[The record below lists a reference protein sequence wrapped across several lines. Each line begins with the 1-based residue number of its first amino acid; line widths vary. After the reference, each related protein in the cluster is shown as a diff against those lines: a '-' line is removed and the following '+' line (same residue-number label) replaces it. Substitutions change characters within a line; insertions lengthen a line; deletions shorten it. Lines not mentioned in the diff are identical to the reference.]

1 MMLKGNK
8 VLLREAEE
16 RDRQQVYEWLAH
28 SDLTPSMMGPPLFPD
43 HPIPTWETFRADYR
57 PHYFDG
63 SDPNWGRCFVIVVE
77 NGDLGVV
84 CYNTIDRSNGRT
96 DVDIW
101 LRSVNDCG
109 KGYGSDALRTLGD
122 YLHVD
127 FGIAQL
133 VVSPSARNRR
143 AIAAYEKAGF
153 TQVTRESYRLYLKP
167 EEMEYTDNVVLVK
180 EYAHNN
186 ALNRTSGTLAHPSAD

>member
-1 MMLKGNK
+1 M
-8 VLLREAEE
+8 
-16 RDRQQVYEWLAH
+16 
-28 SDLTPSMMGPPLFPD
+28 
-43 HPIPTWETFRADYR
+43 
-57 PHYFDG
+57 
-63 SDPNWGRCFVIVVE
+63 IVVE

-122 YLHVD
+122 YLHVH

-180 EYAHNN
+180 EYAHNG
-186 ALNRTSGTLAHPSAD
+186 AADNRRARIKCNFGRAKSG

>member
-1 MMLKGNK
+1 MTSCYRLEGIRFNRKFIVVKQACRKDM
-8 VLLREAEE
+8 
-16 RDRQQVYEWLAH
+16 
-28 SDLTPSMMGPPLFPD
+28 DLTPSMMGPPLFPD
-43 HPIPTWETFRADYR
+43 HSIPTWETFCADYR

-63 SDPNWGRCFVIVVE
+63 SDPNRGRCFVIVVE

-122 YLHVD
+122 YLHVH

-143 AIAAYEKAGF
+143 AIATYEKAGF

-186 ALNRTSGTLAHPSAD
+186 AFNRTSGTLAHPSAG